1 MGFKNDTSYII
12 YRDGLIY
19 GYKRKKTIYKELIY
33 TVRWIKWILMSFQT
47 YRIVFSIPFIVKYGE
62 WLKAQQMENG
72 LNLLM

>member
-1 MGFKNDTSYII
+1 MDIKE
-12 YRDGLIY
+12 
-19 GYKRKKTIYKELIY
+19 KKTIYKELIH